1 RQSAHSS
8 GADDRRS
15 DDGRVQVR
23 LRRLLFHPRH
33 RPPSVPAPQRQLPR
47 NTRVSGREPEGE
59 PLPALERERLG
70 DHFVRVTR
78 IPRIPGRMGRR
89 RAMFRYL
96 LFAIAAIAA
105 AVVATAEE
113 THDTL
118 PARVAV
124 LPAEMGPAL
133 LHQCSRGVPA
143 ADDFWTPSPED
154 VLAAEKGLPHFMA
167 HAKCHAPI
175 HPVDEYIR
183 QY

>member
-1 RQSAHSS
+1 
-8 GADDRRS
+8 
-15 DDGRVQVR
+15 
-23 LRRLLFHPRH
+23 
-33 RPPSVPAPQRQLPR
+33 
-47 NTRVSGREPEGE
+47 
-59 PLPALERERLG
+59 
-70 DHFVRVTR
+70 
-78 IPRIPGRMGRR
+78 MGRR
-89 RAMFRYL
+89 RAIFRYL

-154 VLAAEKGLPHFMA
+154 VLAAEKALPHFMA

-183 QY
+183 QYVGITSGGRRLLYLNAVHFKIVDRMPGSGQQLDWKVTPIIVCDGGTAFWGVDYDVAAKSFGKLACNGKV